1 MDKKQKEVLESE
13 RFKTLVRRKWTISY
27 VLLFLLF
34 LVYYGYILIIAANK
48 EFLSIKLGQY
58 TNLGLILGPIVII
71 AAWLLTAIYVWWA
84 NNRYDK
90 EVEELKKML

>member
-13 RFKTLVRRKWTISY
+13 RFKSLVRRKWTISY

-48 EFLSIKLGQY
+48 ELLSIKLGQY